1 MRSILALAVL
11 LAVAPLVIVPMGG
24 YHALLSE
31 MVIFAVFAIG
41 FNLLLGYTGILS
53 FGHAAYFG
61 LAGYTMGLLLIHFDL
76 PLWAAMLAGVVVAG
90 AAAVVIGLLIVR
102 KAGIYFAMLTI
113 AFGQMFFFVAMRWK
127 SVTGG
132 EDGLSD
138 IPRKPIFGIDLSSPV
153 RFYYFTAVVCLVA
166 AVVAWRVIH
175 SNFGDVLRA
184 IRENE
189 ARCAA
194 IGYDVQRY
202 KLASFVIAALFAAVS
217 GTLYVLL
224 LRYAFPQTMD
234 WIRSG
239 NVVVMSL
246 VGGLGTFSGPIVG
259 ATLITFL
266 NNYIS
271 FHTKYWQLVMGVV
284 FVVFVMFFPRGI
296 AGYALEARRR
306 RIRR

>member
-1 MRSILALAVL
+1 MRSILTLAAL
-11 LAVAPLVIVPMGG
+11 LAVAPLVLVPLGG

-61 LAGYTMGLLLIHFDL
+61 LAGYTMGLVLVHTDL
-76 PLWAAMLAGVVVAG
+76 PLWLAMLAGVAVAG
-90 AAAVVIGLLIVR
+90 VAAVIIGLLIIR

-113 AFGQMFFFVAMRWK
+113 AFGQMFFFVANRWK
-127 SVTGG
+127 DVTGG
-132 EDGLSD
+132 EDGLSN
-138 IPRKPIFGIDLSSPV
+138 IPRRPFLGLDLTSPV
-153 RFYYFTAVVCLVA
+153 HFYYFAAVACLLA
-166 AVVAWRVIH
+166 AVVAWRLIH
-175 SNFGDVLRA
+175 SDFGDVLRA

-202 KLASFVIAALFAAVS
+202 KLGAFVISALFAAVS

-234 WIRSG
+234 WVRSG

-246 VGGLGTFSGPIVG
+246 VGGLGTFSGPILG
-259 ATLITFL
+259 ATLIVFL
-266 NNYIS
+266 NNFVS
-271 FHTKYWQLVMGVV
+271 FHTKYWQLVMGLVFMV
-284 FVVFVMFFPRGI
+284 FVLFFPRGI
-296 AGYALEARRR
+296 WGYVLEARRR
-306 RIRR
+306 LAK

>member
-11 LAVAPLVIVPMGG
+11 LAVAPLVLIPLGG

-61 LAGYTMGLLLIHFDL
+61 LAGYTMGLMLVHTDL
-76 PLWAAMLAGVVVAG
+76 PLWLAMLAGVAVAG
-90 AAAVVIGLLIVR
+90 VAAVIIGLLIVR

-113 AFGQMFFFVAMRWK
+113 AFGQMFFFVANRWK
-127 SVTGG
+127 DVTGG
-132 EDGLSD
+132 EDGLSN
-138 IPRKPIFGIDLSSPV
+138 IPRRAFLGFDLTSPV
-153 RFYYFTAVVCLVA
+153 RFYYFAAAACLLA
-166 AVVAWRVIH
+166 AVVAWRLIH
-175 SNFGDVLRA
+175 SDFGDVLRA

-202 KLASFVIAALFAAVS
+202 KLGAFVISALFAAVS

-234 WIRSG
+234 WVRSG

-246 VGGLGTFSGPIVG
+246 VGGLGTFSGPILG
-259 ATLITFL
+259 ATLIVFL
-266 NNYIS
+266 NNFVS

-284 FVVFVMFFPRGI
+284 FMVFVLFFPRGI
-296 AGYALEARRR
+296 WGYVLEARRR
-306 RIRR
+306 LAR

>member
-1 MRSILALAVL
+1 
-11 LAVAPLVIVPMGG
+11 
-24 YHALLSE
+24 
-31 MVIFAVFAIG
+31 
-41 FNLLLGYTGILS
+41 
-53 FGHAAYFG
+53 
-61 LAGYTMGLLLIHFDL
+61 
-76 PLWAAMLAGVVVAG
+76 MLAGVVVAG
-90 AAAVVIGLLIVR
+90 TAAVIIGLFIIR

-138 IPRKPIFGIDLSSPV
+138 IPRKTLFGIDLSSPV
-153 RFYYFTAVVCLVA
+153 RFYYFSAVVCLGA

-175 SNFGDVLRA
+175 SRFGDVLRA

-189 ARCAA
+189 ARSVA
-194 IGYDVQRY
+194 IGYDVRRY
-202 KLASFVIAALFAAVS
+202 KLAAFVISALFAAVS

-246 VGGLGTFSGPIVG
+246 VGGLGTFSGPIIG

-271 FHTKYWQLVMGVV
+271 FHTRYWQLVMGVV

-296 AGYALEARRR
+296 AGYVLEARRR
-306 RIRR
+306 IRR

>member
-11 LAVAPLVIVPMGG
+11 LALAPLVIVPIGG

-31 MVIFAVFAIG
+31 MVIFSVFAIG

-61 LAGYTMGLLLIHFDL
+61 LAGYTMALLLIHSHL
-76 PLWAAMLAGVVVAG
+76 PLWAAMLAGVLAAG
-90 AAAVVIGLLIVR
+90 VAAVIIGLLIIR

-138 IPRKPIFGIDLSSPV
+138 IPRKTLFGIDLSSPV
-153 RFYYFTAVVCLVA
+153 RFYYFTAVVCLAA
-166 AVVAWRVIH
+166 AVVAWRVIN
-175 SNFGDVLRA
+175 SKFGEVLRA

-194 IGYDVQRY
+194 IGYDVRRY

-259 ATLITFL
+259 ASLITFL

-271 FHTKYWQLVMGVV
+271 FHTKYWQLVMGAV
-284 FVVFVMFFPRGI
+284 FVVFVLFFPRGI
-296 AGYALEARRR
+296 AGYVLEARRR
-306 RIRR
+306 IRR

>member
-11 LAVAPLVIVPMGG
+11 LALAPLVIVPIGG

-31 MVIFAVFAIG
+31 MVIFSVFAIG

-61 LAGYTMGLLLIHFDL
+61 LAGYTMALLLIHSQL
-76 PLWAAMLAGVVVAG
+76 PLWAAMLAGVLAAGVA
-90 AAAVVIGLLIVR
+90 AMIIGLLIIR

-138 IPRKPIFGIDLSSPV
+138 IPRKTLFGIDLSSPV
-153 RFYYFTAVVCLVA
+153 RFYYFTAVVCLAA
-166 AVVAWRVIH
+166 AVVAWRVIN
-175 SNFGDVLRA
+175 SKFGEVLRA

-194 IGYDVQRY
+194 IGYDVRRY

-259 ATLITFL
+259 ASLITFL

-271 FHTKYWQLVMGVV
+271 FHTKYWQLVMGAV
-284 FVVFVMFFPRGI
+284 FVVFVLFFPRGI
-296 AGYALEARRR
+296 AGYVLEARRR
-306 RIRR
+306 IRR

>member
-11 LAVAPLVIVPMGG
+11 LALAPLVIVPIGG

-61 LAGYTMGLLLIHFDL
+61 LAGYTMGLLLIHSHL
-76 PLWAAMLAGVVVAG
+76 PLWAAMLAGVLAAG
-90 AAAVVIGLLIVR
+90 VAAVIIGLLIIR

-138 IPRKPIFGIDLSSPV
+138 IPRKTLFGIDLSSPV
-153 RFYYFTAVVCLVA
+153 RFYYFTAVVCLTA

-175 SNFGDVLRA
+175 SSFGDVLRA

-194 IGYDVQRY
+194 IGYDVRRY

-259 ATLITFL
+259 ATLVTFL

-271 FHTKYWQLVMGVV
+271 FHTRYWQLVMGVV

-296 AGYALEARRR
+296 AGYVLEARRR
-306 RIRR
+306 FRR

>member
-11 LAVAPLVIVPMGG
+11 LAVAPLVIIPLGG

-61 LAGYTMGLLLIHFDL
+61 LAGYTMGLMLVHTEL
-76 PLWAAMLAGVVVAG
+76 PLWLAMLAGVAVAG
-90 AAAVVIGLLIVR
+90 VAAVIIGLLIIR

-113 AFGQMFFFVAMRWK
+113 AFGQMFFFVANRWK
-127 SVTGG
+127 DVTGG
-132 EDGLSD
+132 EDGLSN
-138 IPRKPIFGIDLSSPV
+138 IPRRPFLGLDLTSPV
-153 RFYYFTAVVCLVA
+153 RFYYFA
-166 AVVAWRVIH
+166 AVACLLAAALAWRLIH
-175 SNFGDVLRA
+175 SDFGDVLRA

-202 KLASFVIAALFAAVS
+202 KLGAFVISALFAAVS

-234 WIRSG
+234 WVRSG

-246 VGGLGTFSGPIVG
+246 VGGLGTFSGPILG
-259 ATLITFL
+259 ATLIVFL
-266 NNYIS
+266 NNFVS
-271 FHTKYWQLVMGVV
+271 FHTRYWQLVMGLVFMV
-284 FVVFVMFFPRGI
+284 FVLFFPRGI
-296 AGYALEARRR
+296 WGYVLEARRR
-306 RIRR
+306 LAR

>member
-1 MRSILALAVL
+1 MRSLLVLAVVLALAP
-11 LAVAPLVIVPMGG
+11 LAIVPLGG
-24 YHALLSE
+24 YHGLLTE
-31 MVIFAVFAIG
+31 MVIFAIFAIG

-61 LAGYTMGLLLIHFDL
+61 LAGYTMGLVLMHWRWPLL
-76 PLWAAMLAGVVVAG
+76 AAMLVGVGVAG
-90 AAAVVIGLLIVR
+90 LAAVLIGLLIVR

-127 SVTGG
+127 TVTGG
-132 EDGLSD
+132 EDGLSN
-138 IPRKPIFGIDLSSPV
+138 IPRPPLFGIDLGTPL
-153 RFYYFTAVVCLVA
+153 RFYYFVA
-166 AVVAWRVIH
+166 AICLAAAAVARWVVR
-175 SNFGDVLRA
+175 SDFGQVLRA

-194 IGYDVQRY
+194 VGYDVQRY
-202 KLASFVIAALFAAVS
+202 KLAAFVISALFAAVS

-224 LRYAFPQTMD
+224 LKYAFPQTMD

-246 VGGLGTFSGPIVG
+246 VGGLGTFGGPILG

-266 NNYIS
+266 NAVVS
-271 FHTKYWQLVMGVV
+271 FHTKYWQLVMGII
-284 FVVFVMFFPRGI
+284 FVVFVLFFPRGI
-296 AGYALEARRR
+296 WGYVERKR
-306 RIRR
+306 

>member
-1 MRSILALAVL
+1 MKALLVLAAA
-11 LAVAPLVIVPMGG
+11 LAVAPIVIVPLGG
-24 YHALLSE
+24 YHGLLTE
-31 MVIFAVFAIG
+31 MVIFAIFAIG

-61 LAGYTMGLLLIHFDL
+61 LAGYTMGLVLVHTAW
-76 PLWAAMLAGVVVAG
+76 PLWMAIATGVVVAG
-90 AAAVVIGLLIVR
+90 IAAVLIGLLIIR

-127 SVTGG
+127 EVTGG
-132 EDGLSD
+132 EDGLSN
-138 IPRKPIFGIDLSSPV
+138 IPRPPLFGIDLTTPI
-153 RFYYFTAVVCLVA
+153 RFYYFVAILCVVA
-166 AVVAWRVIH
+166 AAVAQRLVR
-175 SNFGDVLRA
+175 SDFGQVLRA

-194 IGYDVQRY
+194 VGYDVQRY
-202 KLASFVIAALFAAVS
+202 KLGAFVISALFAAVA

-246 VGGLGTFSGPIVG
+246 VGGLGTFAGPIVG

-271 FHTKYWQLVMGVV
+271 FHTKYWQFVMGIIFMV
-284 FVVFVMFFPRGI
+284 FVVFFPRGI
-296 AGYALEARRR
+296 WGYVEEARRR
-306 RIRR
+306 

>member
-11 LAVAPLVIVPMGG
+11 LALAPILLVPLGG

-61 LAGYTMGLLLIHFDL
+61 LAGYTMGLLLVHSPL
-76 PLWAAMLAGVVVAG
+76 PLWAAMLAGVLVAG
-90 AAAVVIGLLIVR
+90 VAAVIIGLLIIR

-127 SVTGG
+127 TVTGG

-138 IPRKPIFGIDLSSPV
+138 IPRRPLLGLDLSSPV
-153 RFYYFTAVVCLVA
+153 RFYYFAAAVCLLA
-166 AVVAWRVIH
+166 AIVAWRLIH
-175 SNFGDVLRA
+175 SRFGDVLRA

-202 KLASFVIAALFAAVS
+202 KLAAFVISALFAAVA

-246 VGGLGTFSGPIVG
+246 VGGLGTFSGPILG

-266 NNYIS
+266 NSWVS

-284 FVVFVMFFPRGI
+284 FVVFVLFFPRGI
-296 AGYALEARRR
+296 WGYVLEARKRFAR
-306 RIRR
+306 